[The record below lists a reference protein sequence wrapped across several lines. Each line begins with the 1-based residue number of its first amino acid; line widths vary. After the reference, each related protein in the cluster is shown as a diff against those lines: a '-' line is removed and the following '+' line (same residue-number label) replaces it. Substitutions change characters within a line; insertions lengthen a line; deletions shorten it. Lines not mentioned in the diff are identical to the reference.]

1 MFILMREKIIV
12 GNPLCGSDCQLSVAL
27 SPISGS
33 LTMPDSNNYALDVV
47 GILHR
52 LLVCKIAA
60 HKHSVQSVDS
70 SEQMSAVY
78 VQIVSFLVG
87 FFKIRLQRY

>member
-1 MFILMREKIIV
+1 MEILSAVRIA
-12 GNPLCGSDCQLSVAL
+12 NYQLLFLL
-27 SPISGS
+27 SLA

-60 HKHSVQSVDS
+60 HKHPVQSVDS
-70 SEQMSAVY
+70 SERMSAVY

-87 FFKIRLQRY
+87 FFKIRLQRYK